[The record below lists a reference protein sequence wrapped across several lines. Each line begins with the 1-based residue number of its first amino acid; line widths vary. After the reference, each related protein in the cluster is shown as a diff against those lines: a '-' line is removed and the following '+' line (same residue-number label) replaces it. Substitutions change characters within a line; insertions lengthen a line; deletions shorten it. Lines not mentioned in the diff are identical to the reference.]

1 LPIRCRIPSC
11 PTLFVKCFTFFALC
25 VIPWG
30 LRDLSAR
37 PRAILFDLDGTLFDR
52 EATVLELVQDQYR
65 RFGSELAHVPAE
77 TYMRRVLELDAH
89 GYADRADVYGEAAKE
104 FGLSGALA
112 NRLIDD
118 FWENYYALG
127 RCFPEV
133 LGVLGNLRL
142 LGIRLGIITNGRV
155 SVQERKIRQLGLTEL
170 FEAVLISEREGVGKP
185 DARIFEHALQRLDV
199 TADQAW
205 YVGDHPDTDIRGAFD
220 AGLTPVWRYTT
231 YWPRPGVPA
240 REIRGIDEL
249 LV

>member
-1 LPIRCRIPSC
+1 M
-11 PTLFVKCFTFFALC
+11 
-25 VIPWG
+25 
-30 LRDLSAR
+30 RDLSPR
-37 PRAILFDLDGTLFDR
+37 PRAILFDLDGTLFNR
-52 EATVLELVQDQYR
+52 EATVRELVRDQHR

-77 TYMRRVLELDAH
+77 TYVQRVLELDAH
-89 GYADRADVYGEAAKE
+89 GYVDKDLVYGEAAQE
-104 FGLSGALA
+104 FGFSGALA

-118 FWENYYALG
+118 FQENFYGLG

-133 LGVLGNLRL
+133 LCALGNLRA

-155 SVQERKIRQLGLTEL
+155 SIQERKIRQLGLMEL
-170 FEAVLISEREGVGKP
+170 FDEVLISEREGVRKP
-185 DARIFEHALQRLDV
+185 DARIFARALDRLGV
-199 TADQAW
+199 RADRAW